1 MKRRIVSS
9 APMAT
14 AFEGLPGEGL
24 PGCCQ
29 LCQKS
34 VSGRKRQYATSRI
47 RRRADVLTF
56 LNLIQV
62 LLYVPLLALAGQGLL
77 FVLAGAKR
85 DSNIFYQLLQII
97 SKPFT
102 FVVRK
107 ITPAKV
113 ADRHVPIVTFCLL
126 IVAYAVVTFER
137 IDLCMRI
144 GLEQC
149 R

>member
-1 MKRRIVSS
+1 
-9 APMAT
+9 
-14 AFEGLPGEGL
+14 
-24 PGCCQ
+24 
-29 LCQKS
+29 
-34 VSGRKRQYATSRI
+34 
-47 RRRADVLTF
+47 VLTF
-56 LNLIQV
+56 LNLLQV

-144 GLEQC
+144 GMEQC